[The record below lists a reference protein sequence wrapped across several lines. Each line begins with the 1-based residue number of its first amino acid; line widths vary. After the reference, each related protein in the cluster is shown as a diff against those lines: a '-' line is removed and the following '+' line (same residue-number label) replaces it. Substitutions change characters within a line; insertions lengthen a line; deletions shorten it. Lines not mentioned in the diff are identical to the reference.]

1 MRPDGSL
8 PERLPPRVAA
18 AATTPRVSPTERT
31 ATYRVVAALAKPL
44 VRVLFRPRAQG
55 LEHVPESGG
64 FVLSSNQL
72 SNLDGAALTYAL
84 FPRQVWWMAKAE
96 LFAPVLGSIARR
108 MGCFPVRRG
117 EGDLDAVRTA
127 VELAVRGYPVGIFP
141 EGTRRAKGLRK
152 KHQARLHSGAARV
165 ALAADVPLVPAAIV
179 GTEKLTALRR
189 WQIAFGEPVPVADL
203 PVNPRLAARETTRR
217 LGDAIATLETEL
229 LRTAGRSA
237 RRLRPRLL
245 PDISSSDLRFA
256 LRACLGGGEPGDEQ
270 RLLEAW
276 AGGDSGL
283 ACLSVRSG
291 FDLLLQAVAFE
302 PGDEI
307 AVSAITHPDMIRV
320 LEARGLRP
328 LPVDVDPDTLTP
340 RAEVLEGLIGP
351 RTRALVVAHLFGGR
365 AELGPLAEVTQRHG
379 LLLIEDCAQSFRGPE
394 DCGSTLADVSLF
406 SFGAIKTATALGG
419 ALVRV
424 GDPGLLERMRR
435 IQAGWPIQSHR
446 EYAARVL
453 KFAGLLTLAQP
464 RAYWLFER
472 GVRLARRDFDSFVNG
487 SVKGF
492 PGPELL
498 TRIRRRPSPALLAVM
513 ERRLLTFDHERL
525 ARRGRLG
532 EHVADGLP
540 APLFHPGRT
549 APERTHW
556 VFPVLAPDRARLT
569 RALRRGGFDAAT
581 ATSSLVA
588 IPAPDDR
595 PELAPRAAT
604 RIMSDI
610 AFLPLYPE
618 LAEQELDDMLAA
630 IARAYE

>member
-1 MRPDGSL
+1 
-8 PERLPPRVAA
+8 VAA
-18 AATTPRVSPTERT
+18 ATTTPRVSPTERT
-31 ATYRVVAALAKPL
+31 GTYRVLTALAKPL
-44 VRVLFRPRAQG
+44 VRVLFRPEAKG

-84 FPRQVWWMAKAE
+84 VPRQVWWMAKAE
-96 LFAPVLGSIARR
+96 LFAPVLGSIARS

-127 VELAVRGYPVGIFP
+127 VELAVRGYAVGIFP
-141 EGTRRAKGLRK
+141 EGTRRTKGFLK
-152 KHQARLHSGAARV
+152 KHQPRLHSGAARV

-179 GTEKLTALRR
+179 GTDKLTALRR
-189 WQIAFGEPVPVADL
+189 WRIAFGEPVPVADL
-203 PVNPRLAARETTRR
+203 PDNPRLAARETTQR
-217 LGDAIATLETEL
+217 LGHAITTLETEL
-229 LRTAGRSA
+229 LQAGRGSA
-237 RRLRPRLL
+237 HRLRPRLL

-256 LRACLGGGEPGDEQ
+256 LRACLRAAEPGAEQ
-270 RLLEAW
+270 RVLGAW

-291 FDLLLQAVAFE
+291 FDLLLEALAFE

-320 LEARGLRP
+320 LEAHGLRA

-340 RAEVLEGLIGP
+340 RAELLEGLIGP

-365 AELGPLAEVTQRHG
+365 ADLEPLAEVTDRHG
-379 LLLIEDCAQSFRGPE
+379 LLLVEDCAQSFRGPE
-394 DCGSTLADVSLF
+394 DSGSPLADVSLF

-424 GDPGLLERMRR
+424 GDPGLLARMRR
-435 IQAGWPIQSHR
+435 IQAEWPVQSHR

-453 KFAGLLTLAQP
+453 KFAGLLTLARP

-472 GVRLARRDFDSFVNG
+472 SVRLARGDFDSFVNG

-498 TRIRRRPSPALLAVM
+498 ARIRRQPSPALLALV
-513 ERRLLTFDHERL
+513 ERRLSTFDRERL
-525 ARRGRLG
+525 ARRERLG
-532 EHVADGLP
+532 ERVADGLP

-549 APERTHW
+549 ASERTHW
-556 VFPVLAPDRARLT
+556 VFPVVAPERVTLT
-569 RALRRGGFDAAT
+569 RALRHSGFDAAT
-581 ATSSLVA
+581 ATSSLATVPP
-588 IPAPDDR
+588 PADR
-595 PELAPRAAT
+595 PELAPRAAAGM
-604 RIMSDI
+604 MSDI
-610 AFLPLYPE
+610 VFLPLYPE
-618 LAEQELDDMLAA
+618 LAEPELDDMLAA
-630 IARAYE
+630 IVRAYE

>member
-1 MRPDGSL
+1 
-8 PERLPPRVAA
+8 VAA
-18 AATTPRVSPTERT
+18 ATTTPRVSPTERT
-31 ATYRVVAALAKPL
+31 ATYRVLAALTKPL
-44 VRVLFRPRAQG
+44 VRVLFRPQAQG
-55 LEHVPESGG
+55 LEHVPKSGG

-72 SNLDGAALTYAL
+72 SNLDGAALSYAL

-96 LFAPVLGSIARR
+96 LFAPVLGSIVRT

-117 EGDLDAVRTA
+117 EGDLGAVRTA
-127 VELAVRGYPVGIFP
+127 VELALRGYAVGIFP

-179 GTEKLTALRR
+179 GTDKLTALRR
-189 WQIAFGEPVPVADL
+189 WRIAFGEPVLVDDL
-203 PVNPRLAARETTRR
+203 PDNPRLAARETTQR
-217 LGDAIATLETEL
+217 LGDAIGALETEL
-229 LRTAGRSA
+229 LGTRRGSVH
-237 RRLRPRLL
+237 RLRPRLL

-256 LRACLGGGEPGDEQ
+256 LRACLRPGGPGDEQ

-276 AGGDSGL
+276 AGGESGL

-291 FDLLLQAVAFE
+291 FDLLLEALAFE

-320 LEARGLRP
+320 LEAHGLRA

-340 RAEVLEGLIGP
+340 RAELLEGLIGP

-365 AELGPLAEVTQRHG
+365 ADLEQLAEVTDRHG

-394 DCGSTLADVSLF
+394 DRGSPLADVSLF

-424 GDPGLLERMRR
+424 GDPGLLARMRR
-435 IQAGWPIQSHR
+435 IQGGWPVQSHR
-446 EYAARVL
+446 EYAARLL
-453 KFAGLLTLAQP
+453 KFAGLLTLARP

-472 GVRLARRDFDSFVNG
+472 SVRLARRDFDSFVNG

-498 TRIRRRPSPALLAVM
+498 ARIRRRPSPALLALV
-513 ERRLLTFDHERL
+513 ERRLSTFDRERL
-525 ARRGRLG
+525 ARRERLG
-532 EHVADGLP
+532 ERVADALP

-556 VFPVLAPDRARLT
+556 VFPVVVPERMTLT
-569 RALRRGGFDAAT
+569 RALRHSGFDAAT
-581 ATSSLVA
+581 ATSSLAAV
-588 IPAPDDR
+588 PAPADR
-595 PELAPRAAT
+595 PELAPRAAA
-604 RIMSDI
+604 RMMSDI
-610 AFLPLYPE
+610 VFLPLYPE
-618 LAEQELDDMLAA
+618 LAEPELDDMLAA
-630 IARAYE
+630 IARACE